1 MIGAVLYPLP
11 PSKIC
16 KLDATILPKLS
27 IDAVGVIL
35 APEGLMNL
43 ILGAVR

>member
-1 MIGAVLYPLP
+1 MIGAVLYPFP

-16 KLDATILPKLS
+16 KLDVTILPKLS
-27 IDAVGVIL
+27 MDAVGVIL
-35 APEGLMNL
+35 APDGLINL